1 MEVCLMKNIEV
12 DYIKDRIRQIFAKKQ
27 MRFTLYIVAVLW
39 LAVITQVGVNK
50 IFTNGLKITEAFVK
64 TKTEDMK
71 SSIEV
76 IAEYSNVFLSEDDK
90 KNVIQQISDA
100 IGLTIDGDIDVWKE
114 DNRIEY
120 SYYKKAKNATSE
132 IKVVSMELQQDN
144 AVKIQHYIFV
154 RISVLKSINS
164 IDKYK
169 EIIED
174 SMKKLGVNSAQTTM
188 EYAGYYTGEL
198 SLERK
203 QEIAYLLVDELQGEI
218 AQEYDEGDL
227 YTVYGFTG
235 LLNDYVVSAG
245 QKVNIQVAI
254 TYNEISD
261 KTIVYLATPI
271 LNGSW

>member
-1 MEVCLMKNIEV
+1 MNNI
-12 DYIKDRIRQIFAKKQ
+12 DLNYIKDRIKQIFTKKQ
-27 MRFTLYIVAVLW
+27 MKFTLYIVAVLW

-50 IFTNGLKITEAFVK
+50 LFKDSLRITEAFVK

-76 IAEYSNVFLSEDDK
+76 IAEYSNVFLSEEDK
-90 KNVIQQISDA
+90 KNVIQQIADS
-100 IGLTIDGDIDVWKE
+100 IGLTIDGEIDVWKE

-120 SYYKKAKNATSE
+120 TFYKKAKSATSE
-132 IKVVSMELQQDN
+132 IKVVSMEQQQDET
-144 AVKIQHYIFV
+144 VKIQHYVFV

-169 EIIED
+169 DIIEHT
-174 SMKKLGVNSAQTTM
+174 MKQLGVNSTQTTM

-203 QEIAYLLVDELQGEI
+203 QEIAYLLVNELQGEI

-227 YTVYGFTG
+227 FTVYGFTG

-261 KTIVYLATPI
+261 KTTVYLATPI